1 MALVGLAAPSR
12 NNRRDLVTL
21 ALAFV
26 PGVTLTKWTRLW
38 EERRPDVDLGFVATT
53 EATQV
58 DALLDGTADVAFVR
72 LPLPESALVGLSVI
86 RLYSEVAVAVLPE
99 DHPLADQDSVTLAD
113 LADITLHGN
122 QGSLRDAVELIAAGV
137 GALVVPHALARQNSR
152 KDVVSRDV
160 TDADE
165 TWIAVAWVTENET
178 ADIEEFVGIVRG
190 RSANSS
196 RGGSIAPAKE
206 KIDPDLQI
214 AKEKP
219 ERKAP
224 VKPRGKYVHR
234 STARPQGKR
243 RRQGR

>member
-1 MALVGLAAPSR
+1 M
-12 NNRRDLVTL
+12 TL
-21 ALAFV
+21 TLAFV

-38 EERRPDVDLGFVATT
+38 EERRPDVALGFAATT

-72 LPLPESALVGLSVI
+72 LPLPEHALRELSVI
-86 RLYSEVAVAVLPE
+86 RLYSEIPVAVLPE

-113 LADITLHGN
+113 LAPLVLHDN
-122 QGSLRDAVELIAAGV
+122 QGPLRDAVELIAAGV

-160 TDADE
+160 IDADE
-165 TWIAVAWVTENET
+165 TWIAVAWRTEGET
-178 ADIEEFVGIVRG
+178 ADIEDFVGIVRG

-196 RGGSIAPAKE
+196 RGGTIAPKKE
-206 KIDPDLQI
+206 KVDPDLQI

-219 ERKAP
+219 EKKA
-224 VKPRGKYVHR
+224 VAKPRGKYVHR

>member
-1 MALVGLAAPSR
+1 
-12 NNRRDLVTL
+12 VTL
-21 ALAFV
+21 TLAFV

-38 EERRPDVDLGFVATT
+38 EERRPDEELAFVATT
-53 EATQV
+53 EATQA
-58 DALLDGTADVAFVR
+58 DALLEGSAQVGFVR
-72 LPLPESALVGLSVI
+72 LPLSPDAERELSVI

-113 LADITLHGN
+113 LADITLHDN

-165 TWIAVAWVTENET
+165 TWIAVAWRTEGET
-178 ADIEEFVGIVRG
+178 AEIEEFVGIVRG

-196 RGGSIAPAKE
+196 RGGTIAPRKE
-206 KIDPDLQI
+206 KVDPDLQI

-219 ERKAP
+219 EKKA
-224 VKPRGKYVHR
+224 VAKPRGKYVHR

>member
-1 MALVGLAAPSR
+1 M
-12 NNRRDLVTL
+12 TL
-21 ALAFV
+21 TLGFV

-38 EERRPDVDLGFVATT
+38 EERRPDEALGFLATT

-58 DALLDGTADVAFVR
+58 AALLDGSAQVAFVR
-72 LPLPESALVGLSVI
+72 LPLPPDEERELSVI

-113 LADITLHGN
+113 LSEMTLHDS

-137 GALVVPHALARQNSR
+137 GALVVPHALARQYSR

-165 TWIAVAWVTENET
+165 TWIAVAWRSEGET

-196 RGGSIAPAKE
+196 RGGTIAPPKE

-219 ERKAP
+219 EKKAV

>member
-1 MALVGLAAPSR
+1 
-12 NNRRDLVTL
+12 VTL
-21 ALAFV
+21 TLAFV

-38 EERRPDVDLGFVATT
+38 EERRADEALGFLATT
-53 EATQV
+53 ESTQA
-58 DALLDGTADVAFVR
+58 DALLDGSAQIAFVR
-72 LPLPESALVGLSVI
+72 LPLTPEAERELSVI
-86 RLYSEVAVAVLPE
+86 RLYSEVPVAVLPE

-113 LADITLHGN
+113 LADITLHDN
-122 QGSLRDAVELIAAGV
+122 QGPLRDAVELIAAGV
-137 GALVVPHALARQNSR
+137 GALVVPHALARQYSR

-165 TWIAVAWVTENET
+165 TWIAVAWRTEGET

-196 RGGSIAPAKE
+196 RGGTIAPRKE
-206 KIDPDLQI
+206 KVDPDLQI

-219 ERKAP
+219 EKKPA

>member
-1 MALVGLAAPSR
+1 M
-12 NNRRDLVTL
+12 TL
-21 ALAFV
+21 TLAFV

-38 EERRPDVDLGFVATT
+38 EERRPDIALGFVGTT

-58 DALLDGTADVAFVR
+58 DALLDGTAEVAFVR
-72 LPLPESALVGLSVI
+72 MPLPEAALRELSVI

-113 LADITLHGN
+113 LAEITLHNN
-122 QGSLRDAVELIAAGV
+122 QGSLRDAVELVAAGV
-137 GALVVPHALARQNSR
+137 GAMVVPHALARQNSR
-152 KDVVSRDV
+152 KGVVSRDV

-178 ADIEEFVGIVRG
+178 SDIEEFVGIVRG

-196 RGGSIAPAKE
+196 RGGSVAPKKE

-219 ERKAP
+219 EKKAV

>member
-1 MALVGLAAPSR
+1 M
-12 NNRRDLVTL
+12 TL
-21 ALAFV
+21 TLAFV

-38 EERRPDVDLGFVATT
+38 EERRPDEPLAFVATT
-53 EATQV
+53 EATQA
-58 DALLDGTADVAFVR
+58 DALLDGTAHVAFVR
-72 LPLPESALVGLSVI
+72 LPLAPDAERELSVI

-99 DHPLADQDSVTLAD
+99 EHPLADQDSVTLSD
-113 LADITLHGN
+113 LSDITLHDN

-165 TWIAVAWVTENET
+165 TWIAVAWRTEGET
-178 ADIEEFVGIVRG
+178 AEIEEFVGIVRG

-196 RGGSIAPAKE
+196 RGGTIAPRKE

-219 ERKAP
+219 EKKAV

>member
-1 MALVGLAAPSR
+1 M
-12 NNRRDLVTL
+12 TL
-21 ALAFV
+21 SLAFV

-38 EERRPDVDLGFVATT
+38 EERRADVDLSFVATT
-53 EATQV
+53 EATQA
-58 DALLDGTADVAFVR
+58 DALLEGAADVAFVR
-72 LPLPESALVGLSVI
+72 LPLPESVLAELSVI

-113 LADITLHGN
+113 LADITLHDN

-196 RGGSIAPAKE
+196 RGGSVAPSKE

>member
-1 MALVGLAAPSR
+1 
-12 NNRRDLVTL
+12 VTL
-21 ALAFV
+21 TLAFV

-38 EERRPDVDLGFVATT
+38 EERRPDVALAFVGTT
-53 EATQV
+53 EAAQV
-58 DALLDGTADVAFVR
+58 DALLDGGADVAFVR
-72 LPLPESALVGLSVI
+72 LPLPESALGGLSVI

-99 DHPLADQDSVTLAD
+99 KHPLAEQDSVTLAD
-113 LADITLHGN
+113 LAGLTLHDN
-122 QGSLRDAVELIAAGV
+122 QGSLRDAAELIAAGV
-137 GALVVPHALARQNSR
+137 GAMVVPHALARQNSR

-165 TWIAVAWVTENET
+165 TWIAVAWRTDDET
-178 ADIEEFVGIVRG
+178 AEIEEFVGIVRG

-196 RGGSIAPAKE
+196 RGGTIAPRKE

-214 AKEKP
+214 AREKP
-219 ERKAP
+219 EKKAAP
-224 VKPRGKYVHR
+224 KPRGKYVHR

>member
-1 MALVGLAAPSR
+1 M
-12 NNRRDLVTL
+12 TL
-21 ALAFV
+21 TLAFV

-38 EERRPDVDLGFVATT
+38 EERRPDVALGFAATT
-53 EATQV
+53 EATQA

-72 LPLPESALVGLSVI
+72 LPLPEHALRELSVI
-86 RLYSEVAVAVLPE
+86 RLYSEIPVAVLPE

-113 LADITLHGN
+113 LAPLVLHDN
-122 QGSLRDAVELIAAGV
+122 QGPLRDAVELIAAGV

-160 TDADE
+160 IDADE
-165 TWIAVAWVTENET
+165 TWIAVAWRTEGET
-178 ADIEEFVGIVRG
+178 ADIEDFVGIVRG

-196 RGGSIAPAKE
+196 RGGTIAPKKE
-206 KIDPDLQI
+206 KVDPDLQI

-219 ERKAP
+219 EKKA
-224 VKPRGKYVHR
+224 VAKPRGKYVHR

>member
-1 MALVGLAAPSR
+1 M
-12 NNRRDLVTL
+12 TL
-21 ALAFV
+21 TLAFV

-38 EERRPDVDLGFVATT
+38 EERRPDVALGFAATT
-53 EATQV
+53 EATQA

-72 LPLPESALVGLSVI
+72 LPLPEHALRELSVI
-86 RLYSEVAVAVLPE
+86 RLYSEIPVAVLPE

-113 LADITLHGN
+113 LSPLVLHDN
-122 QGSLRDAVELIAAGV
+122 QGPLRDAVELIAAGV

-160 TDADE
+160 IDADE
-165 TWIAVAWVTENET
+165 TWIAVAWRTEGET
-178 ADIEEFVGIVRG
+178 ADIEDFVGIVRG

-196 RGGSIAPAKE
+196 RGGTIAPKKE
-206 KIDPDLQI
+206 KVDPDLQI

-219 ERKAP
+219 EKKA
-224 VKPRGKYVHR
+224 VAKPRGKYVHR

>member
-1 MALVGLAAPSR
+1 M
-12 NNRRDLVTL
+12 TL
-21 ALAFV
+21 TLAFV

-38 EERRPDVDLGFVATT
+38 EERRPDVALGFAATT
-53 EATQV
+53 EATQA
-58 DALLDGTADVAFVR
+58 DALIDGTADVAFVR
-72 LPLPESALVGLSVI
+72 LPLPEHVLRELSVI
-86 RLYSEVAVAVLPE
+86 RLYSEIPVAVLPE

-113 LADITLHGN
+113 LAPLVLHDN
-122 QGSLRDAVELIAAGV
+122 QGPLRDAVELIAAGV

-160 TDADE
+160 IDADE
-165 TWIAVAWVTENET
+165 TWIAVAWRTEGET
-178 ADIEEFVGIVRG
+178 ADIEDFVGIVRG

-196 RGGSIAPAKE
+196 RGGTIAPKKE
-206 KIDPDLQI
+206 KADPDLQI

-219 ERKAP
+219 EKKA
-224 VKPRGKYVHR
+224 VAKPRGKYVHR

>member
-1 MALVGLAAPSR
+1 M
-12 NNRRDLVTL
+12 TL
-21 ALAFV
+21 TLAFV

-38 EERRPDVDLGFVATT
+38 EERRPDEALGFLATT
-53 EATQV
+53 ESTQV
-58 DALLDGTADVAFVR
+58 AALLDGSAQVAFVR
-72 LPLPESALVGLSVI
+72 LPLHPDDERELSVI

-113 LADITLHGN
+113 LAEITLHDN

-152 KDVVSRDV
+152 KGVVSRDV

-165 TWIAVAWVTENET
+165 TWIAVAWRAEGET

-196 RGGSIAPAKE
+196 RGGTIAPPKE

-219 ERKAP
+219 QKKA
-224 VKPRGKYVHR
+224 VEKPRGKYVHR

>member
-1 MALVGLAAPSR
+1 
-12 NNRRDLVTL
+12 VTL
-21 ALAFV
+21 TLAFV

-38 EERRPDVDLGFVATT
+38 EERRPDEPLAFVATT

-58 DALLDGTADVAFVR
+58 DALLDGSAQVAFVR
-72 LPLPESALVGLSVI
+72 LPLPPDAERGLSVI

-113 LADITLHGN
+113 LGEITLHDN

-160 TDADE
+160 TDAEE
-165 TWIAVAWVTENET
+165 TWIAVAWRTEGET
-178 ADIEEFVGIVRG
+178 AEIEEFVGIVRG

-196 RGGSIAPAKE
+196 RGGTIAPRKE

-219 ERKAP
+219 EKKAV

>member
-1 MALVGLAAPSR
+1 M
-12 NNRRDLVTL
+12 TL
-21 ALAFV
+21 TLAFV

-38 EERRPDVDLGFVATT
+38 EERRPDEPLAFVATT
-53 EATQV
+53 ETSQV
-58 DALLDGTADVAFVR
+58 DALLDGSVDVAFVR
-72 LPLPESALVGLSVI
+72 MPLSPGAERELSVI

-113 LADITLHGN
+113 LSEITLHDN

-165 TWIAVAWVTENET
+165 TWIAVAWRTEGET
-178 ADIEEFVGIVRG
+178 AEIEEFVGIVRG

-196 RGGSIAPAKE
+196 RGGTIALRKE

-219 ERKAP
+219 EKKAV